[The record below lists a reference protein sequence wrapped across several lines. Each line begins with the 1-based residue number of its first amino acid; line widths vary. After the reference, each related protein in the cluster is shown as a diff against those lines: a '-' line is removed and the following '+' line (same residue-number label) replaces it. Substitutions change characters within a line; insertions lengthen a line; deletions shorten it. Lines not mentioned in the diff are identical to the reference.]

1 MPDELR
7 MTPFMKAIYH
17 AIKHHRPEDDI
28 ELLTEMFSCF
38 AATAAM
44 SSEVRE
50 NPEAAVDIVKR
61 ALTAAIIAF
70 ESVMVMDS
78 DAPPHAVLHW
88 INTEVGDT

>member
-7 MTPFMKAIYH
+7 MTPFMKAIYR

-44 SSEVRE
+44 SREVRE
-50 NPEAAVDIVKR
+50 NPEVAITLVDS
-61 ALTAAIIAF
+61 ALTAAIIAY
-70 ESVMVMDS
+70 ESVMIMDS
-78 DAPPHAVLHW
+78 DAPPQAILHW
-88 INTEVGDT
+88 VNTEVGDT